1 MFKLNKKVK
10 TERDFSKPGT
20 FLGCVFKYGD
30 DRGNDYK
37 WTILEYIG
45 SSDRYYRSK
54 ISSQDPTMGEVE
66 TAHTYYHSDIRLLI
80 DRGTWVF
87 TKEIRDV

>member
-37 WTILEYIG
+37 WTILEY
-45 SSDRYYRSK
+45 
-54 ISSQDPTMGEVE
+54 
-66 TAHTYYHSDIRLLI
+66 TYYHSDIRLLI